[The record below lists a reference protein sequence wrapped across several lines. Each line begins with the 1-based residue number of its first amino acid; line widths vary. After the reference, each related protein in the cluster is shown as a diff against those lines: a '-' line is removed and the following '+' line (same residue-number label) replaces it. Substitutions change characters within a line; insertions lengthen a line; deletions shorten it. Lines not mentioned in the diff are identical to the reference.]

1 MEKVIVTRRLP
12 GDAVEKLREKYE
24 VTVSPHQRNLG
35 YEELNELCQGAAGVI
50 TMLGDRV
57 DRAFLESHPEL
68 KVVSNYA
75 VGYNNIDLQAADK
88 CGVTV
93 TNTPGVLT
101 EATAD
106 IAWALIMACGRR
118 IVEGDRL
125 TRSGGFDGWAPEM
138 LLGQDV
144 FGATLGIVGMGRI
157 GQATARRALGFGME
171 IIYYSRQPKT
181 EAEKQLGAKRVEL
194 DELMSR
200 ADYISLHT
208 PLTPET
214 RHLIDKRRI
223 GLMKSSSFLINTARG
238 QVVDEAALVLALRSD
253 KIAGAGFDVYYDEPK
268 LTDGLTELDNTVML
282 PHIGSGSITTRRKM
296 AEIAAENLSAVLQ
309 GRTPPHPVSA

>member
-1 MEKVIVTRRLP
+1 MEKITVTRRLP
-12 GDAVEKLREKYE
+12 GNAVEKLRDKYE
-24 VTVSPHQRNLG
+24 VTVSPHERKLS
-35 YEELNELCQGAAGVI
+35 YDEFNELCRGAAGAI
-50 TMLGDRV
+50 TMLDDRV
-57 DRAFLESHPEL
+57 DRAFLESHPQL

-75 VGYNNIDLQAADK
+75 VGYNNIDLVAATEL
-88 CGVTV
+88 GVTA

-118 IVEGDRL
+118 IVEGDRF
-125 TRSGGFDGWAPEM
+125 TRTGRFDGWAPEM
-138 LLGQDV
+138 LLGRDV

-171 IIYYSRQPKT
+171 ILYFSRQPKP
-181 EAEKQLGAKRVEL
+181 EAEKQLAAKRVEL
-194 DELMSR
+194 DELMGR

-223 GLMKSSSFLINTARG
+223 GLMKPTAFLINTARG
-238 QVVDEAALVLALRSD
+238 PVVDESALVDALRND
-253 KIAGAGFDVYYDEPK
+253 KISGAGFDVYYNEPE
-268 LTDGLTELDNTVML
+268 LTPGLTELDNTVLL
-282 PHIGSGSITTRRKM
+282 PHLGSGSHATRQAM
-296 AEIAAENLSAVLQ
+296 ARIAAENLSAVLQ
-309 GRTPPHPVSA
+309 GRTPPHPVRA

>member
-1 MEKVIVTRRLP
+1 MDKVIVTRRLP
-12 GDAVEKLREKYE
+12 GEAVEKLRDKFE
-24 VTVSPHQRNLG
+24 VSVNPHERNLSN
-35 YEELNELCQGAAGVI
+35 EELNELCQGAAGVI

-75 VGYNNIDLQAADK
+75 VGYNNIDLQAAAA
-88 CGVTV
+88 CGVAV

-118 IVEGDRL
+118 VVEGDRL
-125 TRSGGFDGWAPEM
+125 TRSGRFDGWAPEM

-171 IIYYSRQPKT
+171 IIYHSRQPKP

-194 DELMSR
+194 DELMAH

-208 PLTPET
+208 PLTPAT
-214 RHLIDKRRI
+214 KHLIDERRI
-223 GLMKSSSFLINTARG
+223 GLMKATSFLINTARG
-238 QVVDEAALVLALRSD
+238 PVVDEAALVLALRNG
-253 KIAGAGFDVYYDEPK
+253 KISGAGFDVYYNEPE
-268 LTDGLTELDNTVML
+268 LTPGLTELDNTVLL
-282 PHIGSGSITTRRKM
+282 PHLGSGSHTTRRKM
-296 AEIAAENLSAVLQ
+296 TEIAAENLSAVLQ
-309 GRTPPHPVSA
+309 GRTPPHPVRA